1 VYIPPSATEEDI
13 SAALEIEK
21 LSADSP
27 LELLERDPDAF
38 FGRTTE
44 ILNVHVESTDVR
56 TEDHFPE
63 ARNSGLM
70 IGLLFTGIVCL
81 LGGISLLFGAI
92 RRHHRGKAIERSALL
107 VELPAQLCMKIA
119 SLLLDRGIVVIEVKA
134 KVAISCFPSS
144 PATQGELG
152 RGGQFGESRPKT
164 RGSSSTSSVL
174 FRCT

>member
-1 VYIPPSATEEDI
+1 
-13 SAALEIEK
+13 
-21 LSADSP
+21 
-27 LELLERDPDAF
+27 
-38 FGRTTE
+38 
-44 ILNVHVESTDVR
+44 
-56 TEDHFPE
+56 
-63 ARNSGLM
+63 
-70 IGLLFTGIVCL
+70 
-81 LGGISLLFGAI
+81 
-92 RRHHRGKAIERSALL
+92 
-107 VELPAQLCMKIA
+107 MKIA

>member
-1 VYIPPSATEEDI
+1 MYIPPSATEEDI

-70 IGLLFTGIVCL
+70 IGLLLTGIVCL

-92 RRHHRGKAIERSALL
+92 RRHRRGKAIERSALL
-107 VELPAQLCMKIA
+107 GLNFQH
-119 SLLLDRGIVVIEVKA
+119 
-134 KVAISCFPSS
+134 SS
-144 PATQGELG
+144 A
-152 RGGQFGESRPKT
+152 
-164 RGSSSTSSVL
+164 
-174 FRCT
+174 